1 MTSLRLPF
9 SSLAAAIMA
18 TGLSSHALAQ
28 EQALGTVVVTAS
40 GFEQN
45 IADAPASISV
55 ITREELEQQSYTSIV
70 DAVKNIPGVSVT
82 GGGSSKDISIRG
94 MSPAYTLY
102 LVDGRPISAGRSVNT
117 NGADG
122 GKQIGLPPLAMIERI
137 EVIRGP
143 MSSLYGSDAM
153 GGVINVITRKISDKW
168 VGQIDMEYTKSDNDV
183 SNDGQ
188 TYDLFMAGPVVSGLL
203 GLKINAGF
211 ENTDESDYVGG
222 SDNAESKPET
232 KRKRG
237 GFEFALTPDKNNSFS
252 FGVQTASQETN
263 KTPGKSIAI
272 DGIASNYKY
281 DKDIYVL
288 KHDGRYGNLNVNTYI
303 QRDISEKV
311 QDQTKKE
318 TTTTLNSQATYVS
331 GNNIFSLG
339 GQYRKETLDNET
351 NGLLT
356 AGAGGVPLPGAVA
369 SADRWIAALYGEA
382 EWGLTDDFSLT
393 TGARYDRDQ
402 FFGGHISPR
411 IYGVYHWDPE
421 WTLKGGVSTG
431 YRQPTLAQSTAGVG
445 TTTGGGGRPSN
456 IPHSRALI
464 IGNPDLKPEK
474 STSFEFGTAFKG
486 LDEKTSGSLM
496 FFYTEFKDK
505 ISEDRYCTSPNA
517 ANNNDY
523 VNYACP
529 FGNNNYYFLSSYEN
543 VDKAVMKGVEASF
556 DYKFN
561 AEFNMTSS
569 YTLTKSEQKTG
580 AFAGQA
586 LNKQPKHMLN
596 ALFNW
601 NPNSELNVWL
611 QGNYRSKTSDFLSRT
626 SMSDGTPGYSLF
638 DIGLVYKVSPKAK
651 LKAGIYNLANKKI
664 TSDTYGVVLDGR
676 TAMVGLT
683 VDF

>member
-1 MTSLRLPF
+1 MTPYRTFFPT
-9 SSLAAAIMA
+9 LAAAIMS
-18 TGLSSHALAQ
+18 TGLSAHALAQ
-28 EQALGTVVVTAS
+28 EQALEAVVVTAS

-82 GGGSSKDISIRG
+82 GGGNSKDISIRG

-117 NGADG
+117 NGADS

-168 VGQIDMEYTKSDNDV
+168 MGQIDMEYIKADNDV
-183 SNDGQ
+183 SNDGNS
-188 TYDLFMAGPVVSGLL
+188 YDLFMSGPIVPGML

-211 ENTDESDYVGG
+211 ENLDESDYIGG
-222 SDNAESKPET
+222 TDNAESKPET

-237 GFEFALTPDKNNSFS
+237 GFEFALTPDKNNSFI
-252 FGVQTASQETN
+252 FGAQTASQETN
-263 KTPGKSIAI
+263 KTPGKSIAAN
-272 DGIASNYKY
+272 GVASNYKY

-303 QRDISEKV
+303 QRDISDKV

-318 TTTTLNSQATYVS
+318 TTTTLNSQATYVA
-331 GNNIFSLG
+331 GNNIFAFG
-339 GQYRKETLDNET
+339 AQYKKEKLVNET

-369 SADRWIAALYGEA
+369 QTDRWIAALYGEA
-382 EWGLTDDFSLT
+382 EWGLTDNFALT

-411 IYGVYHWDPE
+411 VYGVYHWNPE

-431 YRQPTLAQSTAGVG
+431 YRQPTLSQSTEGVG
-445 TTTGGGGRPSN
+445 TTTGGGGRPAY

-474 STSFEFGTAFKG
+474 STSFEFGTAFRS
-486 LDEKTSGSLM
+486 LNEKASASLM
-496 FFYTEFKDK
+496 FFYTNFKDK
-505 ISEDRYCTSPNA
+505 ISEDRYCNSPNA

-523 VNYACP
+523 ANYACH
-529 FGNNNYYFLSSYEN
+529 FGNNKYWFLSTYQN
-543 VDKAVMKGVEASF
+543 VDKAVMKGIEASF

-561 AEFNMTSS
+561 AAFNMTSS
-569 YTLTKSEQKTG
+569 YTLTDSEQKTG

-601 NPNSELNVWL
+601 NPSRKLNVWL

-638 DIGLVYKVSPKAK
+638 DIGLVYKLTPHAK

-664 TSDTYGVVLDGR
+664 TNDTYGVVLDGR
-676 TAMVGLT
+676 SAMVGLT